1 MSTSYSWG
9 SAPTIP
15 LTISDSITKDS
26 GSRYSG
32 YLTISLGPLGGGSYF
47 GYNITATVDGET
59 KTIKD
64 NLPNQWSDGA
74 YSASWYISGSSY
86 SSSVSISV
94 SISSN
99 SGRAGLSVGYTAYIG
114 TYDDP
119 ATEPASV
126 PTLSVYTAKLG
137 GSVIVYTNRQSSS
150 YKHTISYTVGSAKG
164 TIASNVGASTTWS
177 IPTSLIDKVTSAGT
191 NCTITV
197 VTKYGS
203 STIGTKTVT
212 LTLYPPDGYT
222 PTVQKGWATAT
233 YDNRGT
239 AAASIAAAIKGFS
252 KVKVTFNSAKVTG
265 NYGATIQK
273 FTVTYAGTTVTAS
286 SGVARTKIISELSA
300 SLICTVV
307 DSRGNSTS
315 ETILLSLNDYAPPT
329 ITGASIYRCDGEMLP
344 ADAGEHIAAKAT
356 ARCTALGGK
365 NKVTLTA
372 AYRAFSA
379 SSYSAEKAMSS
390 GTAVMVT
397 GNTVVSNAVSYVVR
411 LTAKDSLGKTTTFE
425 KLVPTR
431 SVTFSLREGGKG
443 AAFGK
448 LAERD
453 VLECQFPA
461 EFNSGVTITGGVNI
475 TNGNTVKPLGT
486 YIKEQAG
493 NHLTALDIYPVGSIY
508 ISVNNTNP
516 NKLFGGT
523 WVQLKDRFL
532 LGAGRTYAGGK
543 TGGTASVTL
552 TEAQMPSHNHGG
564 TTAYDG
570 EHSHGFPGNRS
581 GGSGQT
587 AEGKGASD
595 SYYTLY
601 TNDAGEHAHTISSAG
616 QGQAHDNMP
625 PYLVVYM
632 WKRTK

>member
-15 LTISDSITKDS
+15 LTISDSITRDS

-64 NLPNQWSDGA
+64 NLPNQWSDGV

-126 PTLSVYTAKLG
+126 PTLNVYTAKLG

-233 YDNRGT
+233 YDNSGT

-252 KVKVTFNSAKVTG
+252 KAKVTFNSAKVTG

-425 KLVPTR
+425 KLIPTR
-431 SVTFSLREGGKG
+431 SVTFSLREGGRG

-453 VLECQFPA
+453 VFECQFPA
-461 EFNSGVTITGGVNI
+461 EFNNGVTITGSTKIVDGD
-475 TNGNTVKPLGT
+475 GT
-486 YIKEQAG
+486 RELADYIKAKAG
-493 NHLTALDIYPVGSIY
+493 TPLTALDIYPVGSIY
-508 ISVNNTNP
+508 LSVNSTDP
-516 NKLFGGT
+516 TTLFGGT

-532 LGAGRTYAGGK
+532 LGAGKTYTGGK
-543 TGGTASVTL
+543 TGGAATVAL
-552 TEAQMPSHNHGG
+552 TEAQMPAHNHGG
-564 TTAYDG
+564 VTGSDG
-570 EHSHGFPGNRS
+570 EHSHSFSGNRNS
-581 GGSGQT
+581 GNGQT
-587 AEGKGASD
+587 AEGKGTSD

-601 TNDAGEHAHTISSAG
+601 TDDAGEHTHSISSAG
-616 QGQAHDNMP
+616 QGQAHNNMP

-632 WKRTK
+632 WRRTK